1 MDKVIYPRTTRLPL
15 YAEIG
20 LTEKES
26 NTVCF
31 AVMELMA
38 TNKTNADALKVIAEN
53 PQWNTTMKTWA
64 AYNLYKEML
73 RVRLPASLKPFMD
86 QLGF

>member
-1 MDKVIYPRTTRLPL
+1 MSEIIIPSAKLPL

-26 NTVCF
+26 NTVYF
-31 AVMELMA
+31 EVKELMH
-38 TNKTNADALKVIAEN
+38 TCKTNAEALKAIAEN
-53 PQWNTTMKTWA
+53 PRWNSTMKTWA

-73 RVRLPASLKPFMD
+73 RVRLPAPLKPFMD